1 MKNTNLQRCPQCP
14 ESLWRK
20 TSSSDQGQFPA
31 LCNSVN
37 KPGAEFWNR
46 TRLLPLLP
54 SVLVLLLNKD
64 DVHNS
69 KLYIFFPF
77 LNIQFPVCL
86 NIKFSACLKLFLT
99 FEFPVLVS
107 LAGLI
112 FVQDCLCY
120 WRGSGTKILIFQVFN
135 SSNPYLSC
143 SLRLCNS
150 FNLLRVKHILNL
162 LLEVVI
168 TEINKP
174 STWFISLIFTGVKPS
189 TGYGNTSVH
198 VSAIEKQFN

>member
-1 MKNTNLQRCPQCP
+1 MKCINLQRCPQCP

-31 LCNSVN
+31 LCKSVN

-64 DVHNS
+64 EFSNS
-69 KLYIFFPF
+69 KLHNFLPF
-77 LNIQFPVCL
+77 LNI
-86 NIKFSACLKLFLT
+86 NFLT

-112 FVQDCLCY
+112 FAQDCLCY
-120 WRGSGTKILIFQVFN
+120 WRASGTKILIFQVFH
-135 SSNPYLSC
+135 SFNPYLSC
-143 SLRLCNS
+143 SLCLCNS

-174 STWFISLIFTGVKPS
+174 STWFISLTFTGVS
-189 TGYGNTSVH
+189 
-198 VSAIEKQFN
+198 